1 MGVVYR
7 AHDPRLDRQVAIK
20 LLPPDL
26 TRDETAKQRF
36 LQEAKAA
43 SHHRYRR
50 AREVVA
56 HRFFRGVVL
65 ALLIRGLAAPAVF
78 LAHAERQLPP
88 SGNASVAVMPFS
100 NVTGGP
106 NDAWIGSGIAST
118 LMADLQ
124 RADGFTAIDLE
135 FVTGAMH
142 VMGLTA
148 LKWMWSGAASNGI
161 AFDQRYQRRYV
172 AANPLDKF
180 HRSWKRDLL
189 GERHPSPAYR

>member
-65 ALLIRGLAAPAVF
+65 ALLIRSLAAPAVV

-148 LKWMWSGAASNGI
+148 RTSNGDAALLAVARRVGAQWMI
-161 AFDQRYQRRYV
+161 AGGYQRLGGGGAR
-172 AANPLDKF
+172 AAILPV
-180 HRSWKRDLL
+180 
-189 GERHPSPAYR
+189 